1 MDNPISTGQ
10 SIPAEL
16 NSDGY
21 RNIPEFLASCCR
33 RYSDKPAF
41 TSFGRTLSYREL
53 DHLSAAFACYL
64 QRETDLQPGD
74 RIAIQLP
81 NLIQYPVVVFGALRA
96 GLVIVNTNPLYT
108 PAEMEHQF
116 RDSGAKALVIHKSMA
131 HKAQQILAETDI
143 DQVFLTQVGDL
154 HGFVKRHLI
163 NAAVKYVKKMEPR
176 FDLPGAISLR
186 SALLKHINT
195 IPTPVERLPSDLAA
209 LQYTGGTTGVSKG
222 AMLTHA
228 NLLANMQQ
236 ALRVIQPV
244 GDDWADTVIAPL
256 PLYHIYAFTVAQVV
270 LASGGHSIL
279 IPDPRD
285 INGFVKALRNWR
297 TTAFMGLNTLFIALC
312 NNAAFRSLDFSALK
326 ITLSGGMALTNAASK
341 RWQEVTGCT
350 ICEAYGLTETSPAVA
365 INPPRAIRGGTI
377 GLPVPFTE
385 ISIRGTAGELLS
397 DGEAGELCIKGPQV
411 MAGYWQREDA
421 TREIFTDDGYLKT
434 GDIAVR
440 DTDGYLRIVDRSKD
454 MIIVSGF
461 NVYPNEIEDVVT
473 SHPGVVECAAIGI
486 PDPTCGEVVKLVVV
500 KSDDLLDVETIR
512 NWCRERLT
520 RYKVPKVI
528 EFADELP
535 KTNVGKVLRR
545 ALKTGCP
552 LTDSQ
557 VIDRKEAANAVD

>member
-1 MDNPISTGQ
+1 MDNPIRTGQ

-16 NSDGY
+16 NPEGY
-21 RNIPEFLASCCR
+21 RNIPEFLDAACR
-33 RYSDKPAF
+33 RYGDKPAF

-53 DHLSAAFACYL
+53 DHLSAAFAAYL
-64 QRETDLQPGD
+64 QRDTDLRPGD

-81 NLIQYPVVVFGALRA
+81 NLIQFPVVVFGALRA

-108 PAEMEHQF
+108 AAEMEHQF
-116 RDSGAKALVIHKSMA
+116 RDSGAKALVIHQSMA
-131 HKAQQILAETDI
+131 HKAQQILANTEI
-143 DQVFLTQVGDL
+143 GPIFLTQVGDL

-163 NAAVKYVKKMEPR
+163 NAAVRYVKKMEPR
-176 FDLPGAISLR
+176 FDLPGATSLR
-186 SALLKHINT
+186 DALLKYADFQ
-195 IPTPVERLPSDLAA
+195 PDPVRRDPWDLAA

-236 ALRVIQPV
+236 ALRVIRPV
-244 GDDWADTVIAPL
+244 GEDWADTVIAPL

-270 LASGGHSIL
+270 LASGGHSVL

-285 INGFVKALRNWR
+285 IQGFAKELKNWR
-297 TTAFMGLNTLFIALC
+297 VTAFMGLNTLFIALC
-312 NNAAFRSLDFSALK
+312 NNTAFRGLDFSALK
-326 ITLSGGMALTNAASK
+326 ITLSGGMALNNATSK
-341 RWQEVTGCT
+341 RWLEVTGCT

-365 INPPRAIRGGTI
+365 INPPHNIRVGTI
-377 GLPVPFTE
+377 GVPVPFTE
-385 ISIRGTAGELLS
+385 TSIRSADGKPVP
-397 DGEAGELCIKGPQV
+397 DGEAGELCISGPQV

-421 TREIFTDDGYLKT
+421 TRDIFTADGYLKT

-440 DTDGYLRIVDRSKD
+440 DEDGYLRIVDRSKD

-461 NVYPNEIEDVVT
+461 NVYPNEIEDVV
-473 SHPGVVECAAIGI
+473 SAHPGVVECAAIGI
-486 PDPTCGEVVKLVVV
+486 PDPVCGEVVKLVLVR
-500 KSDDLLDVETIR
+500 SDDQLDVETIR
-512 NWCRERLT
+512 DWCRERLT

-552 LTDSQ
+552 LTDC
-557 VIDRKEAANAVD
+557 REAANAVD

>member
-1 MDNPISTGQ
+1 MDNPIRSGQ
-10 SIPAEL
+10 SIPTDL
-16 NSDGY
+16 NPEGY
-21 RNIPEFLASCCR
+21 RNITAFFEASCR
-33 RYSDKPAF
+33 RYGDKPAF

-64 QRETDLQPGD
+64 QRDTDLKPGD

-108 PAEMEHQF
+108 PTEMAHQF

-131 HKAQQILAETDI
+131 HKAQQILAETEI
-143 DQVFLTQVGDL
+143 KHIVLTQVGDL

-163 NAAVKYVKKMEPR
+163 NAAVKYVKKMEPAYY
-176 FDLPGAISLR
+176 LPGSVGLR
-186 SALLKHINT
+186 AELLKYADAR
-195 IPTPVERLPSDLAA
+195 PEPVERDPWDLAA

-228 NLLANMQQ
+228 NLLSNMLQ
-236 ALRVIQPV
+236 AVQVIN
-244 GDDWADTVIAPL
+244 GAGEEWADTVVAPL

-270 LASGGHSIL
+270 LGRGGHSLL

-285 INGFVKALRNWR
+285 IPGFVKELKRWR
-297 TTAFMGLNTLFIALC
+297 VTGFMGLNTLFVALC
-312 NNAAFRSLDFSALK
+312 NNASFRTLDFGPLK
-326 ITLSGGMALTNAASK
+326 ITLSGGMALNNATSK

-350 ICEAYGLTETSPAVA
+350 IAEAYGLTETSPAVA
-365 INPPRAIRGGTI
+365 INPPKAIRVGTI
-377 GLPVPFTE
+377 GPPIPFTDT
-385 ISIRGTAGELLS
+385 SIRSPEGASLPNGQ
-397 DGEAGELCIKGPQV
+397 AGELCIKGPQV

-440 DTDGYLRIVDRSKD
+440 EADGYLRIVDRSKD

-473 SHPGVVECAAIGI
+473 AHPGVIECAAIGI
-486 PDPTCGEVVKLVVV
+486 PDQTCGEVVKMVVV
-500 KSDDLLDVETIR
+500 LKDDSLDAQAIR
-512 NWCRERLT
+512 DWCRERLT
-520 RYKVPKVI
+520 GYKVPKVV
-528 EFADELP
+528 EFAEELP

-545 ALKTGCP
+545 ALRTGCP
-552 LTDSQ
+552 ITDRQ
-557 VIDRKEAANAVD
+557 EAANAVD